1 MAENVMQMP
10 KVRQYYTYDN
20 MLGDGNVLV
29 NELGI
34 DEQRKLICNK
44 YLIFATDI
52 MDFTYYNRNME

>member
-1 MAENVMQMP
+1 MQMP

-34 DEQRKLICNK
+34 DEQRKLICSK

-52 MDFTYYNRNME
+52 MDFTYHNRNVE